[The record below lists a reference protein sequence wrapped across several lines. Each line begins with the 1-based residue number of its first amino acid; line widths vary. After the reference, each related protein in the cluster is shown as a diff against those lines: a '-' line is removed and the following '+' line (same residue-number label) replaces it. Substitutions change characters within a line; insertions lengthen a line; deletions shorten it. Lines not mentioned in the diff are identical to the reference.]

1 MRGQKHIIECR
12 CVLSHLR
19 HSKQVMKH
27 KFVVFSVIDDSDV
40 VVPKYVQCNNCG
52 IVHRVFDLCVSEI
65 VNSETSHSV
74 TTIDDIRVSLPDKV
88 CAVLDS
94 YSVDVATWE
103 AVQFIIENQQ
113 WGEKVVL
120 TREDIKGESTGK
132 HLIILGSSLFKVQ
145 SFAES
150 GLLP

>member
-1 MRGQKHIIECR
+1 
-12 CVLSHLR
+12 
-19 HSKQVMKH
+19 
-27 KFVVFSVIDDSDV
+27 
-40 VVPKYVQCNNCG
+40 
-52 IVHRVFDLCVSEI
+52 
-65 VNSETSHSV
+65 V

-94 YSVDVATWE
+94 YTVDVATWE

-132 HLIILGSSLFKVQ
+132 YLIILGSSLFKVQ